1 MIKRK
6 NARFLFFAEKLKDSQ
21 IEGTYN
27 LVQKLV
33 LSEMNNGRLYL
44 DKDIKYKDNI
54 FTEKLKQ
61 LKNDKHKEEF
71 IRILKEDF
79 EIIIEKGEN

>member
-44 DKDIKYKDNI
+44 DKDIK
-54 FTEKLKQ
+54 
-61 LKNDKHKEEF
+61 
-71 IRILKEDF
+71 
-79 EIIIEKGEN
+79 